1 MNLPYHCLVSR
12 SWDHLGSRMNALKK
26 TNHGGS
32 CRASMCMHWL
42 LWQIHP
48 KKHAWT
54 PAKQRMAS
62 ESTMSTRT
70 MYMKLGNAQ
79 HLDVKWL
86 KWFFKCASN
95 IIFTSR
101 DAHRLVRRCQWLR
114 ISFCAGAP
122 ANPHVRHWTW
132 RGRRS
137 IWNFGLEHVAMRND
151 NTFCNTSFHLGRSWM
166 WRICCMFSPQIDV
179 QDLLYHSLKANKFM
193 TS

>member
-1 MNLPYHCLVSR
+1 VAKGLTTDWNSKSFENVNELAIPLLGIKV
-12 SWDHLGSRMNALKK
+12 LGSFGIKDECPQTHQIK
-26 TNHGGS
+26 E
-32 CRASMCMHWL
+32 HWL

-48 KKHAWT
+48 KQHAWT

-86 KWFFKCASN
+86 KWLFKCASN
-95 IIFTSR
+95 IIFMSR

-122 ANPHVRHWTW
+122 ANSHVRHWSW

-151 NTFCNTSFHLGRSWM
+151 NITHSATLLSTMEDLG
-166 WRICCMFSPQIDV
+166 CEEFVACFP
-179 QDLLYHSLKANKFM
+179 HK
-193 TS
+193 